1 MRQNLNTVQAQ
12 ENIETSV
19 WDTATPF
26 CPHISLSASIT
37 IEYVIEKR
45 LQLNS
50 RIVNT
55 VFKALVVK
63 SNKTPVVKIR
73 YQPFHLVEGE
83 GGGGGESERKNKKM
97 RDRTRRKNNLNAE
110 NL

>member
-26 CPHISLSASIT
+26 CPHISLSPSIT
-37 IEYVIEKR
+37 IEHVIEER

-50 RIVNT
+50 RIVNA

-73 YQPFHLVEGE
+73 DQPFHLVEGE
-83 GGGGGESERKNKKM
+83 GGGGEREWKK
-97 RDRTRRKNNLNAE
+97 K
-110 NL
+110 

>member
-26 CPHISLSASIT
+26 CPHISSSPSIT
-37 IEYVIEKR
+37 IEHVIKER

-50 RIVNT
+50 RIVNA

-73 YQPFHLVEGE
+73 DQPFHLVEGE
-83 GGGGGESERKNKKM
+83 GGGGEREWKK
-97 RDRTRRKNNLNAE
+97 K
-110 NL
+110 